1 MAEILTS
8 AGLLFVILL
17 GIIIHRQFQLDRHWL
32 RRNSGKAPIQA
43 PERRQTSAF
52 LTAKGADSQV
62 HRATPAAVRPI
73 DTDPRFGG
81 LQQLEQLDFSAGEE
95 AN

>member
-17 GIIIHRQFQLDRHWL
+17 GIIIYRELQLDRHWVS
-32 RRNSGKAPIQA
+32 RNSPKAPLQA
-43 PERRQTSAF
+43 PERDQTSAF
-52 LTAKGADSQV
+52 LTAKGADPQV
-62 HRATPAAVRPI
+62 RRGTPAAVRPI